1 MANVEGT
8 ANGLFTA
15 QGALTS
21 RVTALD
27 GGSSGWF
34 TSSSLVSIATLANN
48 TASNLNTNLVP
59 RVDKLDGN
67 VAWHFGTSL
76 VQLHNNLSTANAGLT
91 NRLAVI
97 DEGNSSWYGTVSLI
111 DRVSAA
117 ETSLAASQV
126 YGFDPRR
133 MIVIHVGNIGG
144 TQSTTVWTNLTTCL
158 CPLDGFFVSARRIGS
173 TGGTAS
179 RTIVEVN
186 YNDPGFPIYPVIT
199 MKNNTG
205 TANSDA

>member
-117 ETSLAASQV
+117 ETSLASSQV

-144 TQSTTVWTNLTTCL
+144 T
-158 CPLDGFFVSARRIGS
+158 
-173 TGGTAS
+173 
-179 RTIVEVN
+179 
-186 YNDPGFPIYPVIT
+186 
-199 MKNNTG
+199 
-205 TANSDA
+205 